1 MQAQAKLIFF
11 FNGLN
16 AGLPFHPAMSTV
28 VLSNNFEV
36 VIPQDIR
43 EALHLETGEKLRVSA
58 SEGHV
63 ELVPIRPIQSMRGFL
78 RGMNAD
84 IERDEDRL

>member
-1 MQAQAKLIFF
+1 M
-11 FNGLN
+11 N
-16 AGLPFHPAMSTV
+16 TV

-43 EALHLETGEKLRVSA
+43 EALQLEAGETLCVFA
-58 SEGHV
+58 SKGHV
-63 ELVPIRPIQSMRGFL
+63 ELVPIRPVQSMRGFL